1 MYETVRRC
9 CPDARIIFNAGDVHH
24 LRIDREARL
33 TDPRLAARA
42 ADAKEKETFLV
53 RNTDATIVV
62 SDVELQYLNK
72 LVPGANVIH
81 VPLIRDI
88 PGSTK
93 GYAERADIAFVGYF
107 LHPPNPDAVQLFVS
121 AIWPR
126 VKAALPD
133 VRLKLIGAF
142 WPQQIP
148 RPSGPGIEM
157 VGHVQDLGA
166 ALEKLRLTVAPLRF
180 GAGAKGKIVSSL
192 SHGVPCVAT
201 PIATEGM
208 GLVDGVSVLVA
219 DRTDLFAQKVI
230 AAYRDEALWN
240 RLSAGGLEAVRRNHS
255 FENGLRLIGGMLAG
269 IGVAPPMA
277 EAS

>member
-1 MYETVRRC
+1 
-9 CPDARIIFNAGDVHH
+9 
-24 LRIDREARL
+24 
-33 TDPRLAARA
+33 
-42 ADAKEKETFLV
+42 
-53 RNTDATIVV
+53 
-62 SDVELQYLNK
+62 
-72 LVPGANVIH
+72 
-81 VPLIRDI
+81 
-88 PGSTK
+88 
-93 GYAERADIAFVGYF
+93 
-107 LHPPNPDAVQLFVS
+107 
-121 AIWPR
+121 
-126 VKAALPD
+126 
-133 VRLKLIGAF
+133 
-142 WPQQIP
+142 
-148 RPSGPGIEM
+148 M